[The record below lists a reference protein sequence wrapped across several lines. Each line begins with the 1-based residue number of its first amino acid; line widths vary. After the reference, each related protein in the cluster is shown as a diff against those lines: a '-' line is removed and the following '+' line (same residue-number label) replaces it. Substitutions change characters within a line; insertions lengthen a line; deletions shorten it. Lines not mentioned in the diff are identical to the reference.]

1 MSIKRA
7 KRDRWLLG
15 VCAGV
20 AHSQGWSPGL
30 TRLATAVLAVAIPG
44 FSLVPVL
51 FIYIVLGAILP
62 ESDEF

>member
-1 MSIKRA
+1 MGIKRA

-20 AHSQGWSPGL
+20 ARSQGWSPGL
-30 TRLATAVLAVAIPG
+30 TRLATAVLAIAIPG

-51 FIYIVLGAILP
+51 VIYLLLGAILP

>member
-1 MSIKRA
+1 MGIKRA

-20 AHSQGWSPGL
+20 ARSQGWSPGL
-30 TRLATAVLAVAIPG
+30 TRLATAVLAIAIPG

-51 FIYIVLGAILP
+51 VIYILLGAILP
-62 ESDEF
+62 ESEEF